1 MTGLALSSFGEGIR
15 RIPMTFETG
24 IVLASAIMDGTLDAQ
39 LRALR
44 VSLCLGRFTQGMQYF
59 YQYDVITNVL
69 CSM

>member
-1 MTGLALSSFGEGIR
+1 
-15 RIPMTFETG
+15 MTFETG
-24 IVLASAIMDGTLDAQ
+24 IVLASRQRVAIMDGTLDAQ

-44 VSLCLGRFTQGMQYF
+44 VSLCLGRLTQGMQYF